1 MFFSERYRDLL
12 HAADTIADMQKT
24 SSNVIRRID
33 SVLGN
38 CQDVNEHHLL
48 GFRTEP
54 KPKNENVQLKNAD
67 YYGCVAQIHLLTT
80 LPELIWSRLDD
91 GDYFIATQLFILSR
105 YISTG
110 LQLDA
115 KNNILNNFPVAKRQ
129 CAHLNQ
135 FFFVIKQLC
144 VEQLEHPELDT
155 KTAVKCLASLLLL
168 ENCKLEKLL
177 SMFIQLR
184 TRAFRLLFAHTNVV
198 VHKAKD
204 RILSSLQML
213 NETLLLIY
221 TCFSYSNENG
231 KSLLLVELEQV
242 SGPNAQPTVNLLNL
256 ENEAIKRSLPGLV
269 FKFK

>member
-1 MFFSERYRDLL
+1 MQ
-12 HAADTIADMQKT
+12 AADTIADMQKT
-24 SSNVIRRID
+24 SSNVIGKID
-33 SVLGN
+33 AVIKN
-38 CQDVNEHHLL
+38 CQNVNEQHLI
-48 GFRTEP
+48 GFRTES
-54 KPKNENVQLKNAD
+54 KPKNENILLKNAD

-91 GDYFIATQLFILSR
+91 GDYFVATQLFILSR

-115 KNNILNNFPVAKRQ
+115 KNCILNSFPVAKRQ

-144 VEQLEHPELDT
+144 VEQLEHPELGT
-155 KTAVKCLASLLLL
+155 ETAVKCLASLLFL

-177 SMFIQLR
+177 TMFIQLR
-184 TRAFRLLFAHTNVV
+184 TRAFRLLFASHTSVIS
-198 VHKAKD
+198 KAKD
-204 RILSSLQML
+204 RILSSLKML

-221 TCFSYSNENG
+221 MCFSNSNENG
-231 KSLLLVELEQV
+231 KSPLLLELEQI
-242 SGPNAQPTVNLLNL
+242 SGPNAQPTINLLNL
-256 ENEAIKRSLPGLV
+256 ENEAIKRSLPGLI